1 MPNRKPTARRLSL
14 AAPLAALTLAR
25 LTPAARTL
33 AALTLVVLALA
44 PLTLTTL
51 TPTALAAPPPA
62 PPPPA
67 AAPKLDPN
75 AAAQAGMDAE
85 RLARIAP
92 RMQAFVDAH
101 TAAGF
106 VTLVARRGRLVTL
119 DAVGVQDLDTRA
131 PMREDSIFQIASMTK
146 PITAAAVMMLME
158 EGKLAITDP
167 VEKHLPEFRGQWMV
181 DHRDGD
187 TALALK
193 RPPRLVTLYDLLT
206 HTSGMA
212 GGFPAGLSDI
222 FQRRQ
227 RTLAEAVAA
236 YSQQPLEFEPGARWR
251 YSNMGIATLGRIIE
265 VVSGMPYEQFLARR
279 IFEPLGMNDSFFFP
293 PEDKYARIA
302 SVYDTADGKLVKAD
316 IDLYRKGAKY
326 PAPEGGLYSTAPDL
340 LRFYQMMLNGG
351 ALDGK
356 RLLSK
361 SAVEVMTQVHT
372 GELEAGFAP
381 GMGYG
386 LAWSVVRSPQGIF
399 RGNSVGA
406 YGHGGAY
413 RTYGFIDP
421 RKELI
426 GIILYQRV
434 SGGGDLADEINA
446 FIALANAAIT
456 D

>member
-1 MPNRKPTARRLSL
+1 VLRRL
-14 AAPLAALTLAR
+14 AG
-25 LTPAARTL
+25 PAAIVRRPLVPRHRLLPFTL
-33 AALTLVVLALA
+33 LFL
-44 PLTLTTL
+44 
-51 TPTALAAPPPA
+51 ALAAPA
-62 PPPPA
+62 LPA
-67 AAPKLDPN
+67 ASPKLDPN

-85 RLARIAP
+85 RLARIAA

-106 VTLVARRGRLVTL
+106 VTLVARRGQIVAL
-119 DAVGVQDLDTRA
+119 DAVGVQDIETRA

-146 PITAAAVMMLME
+146 PITAVAVMMLME

-167 VEKHLPEFRGQWMV
+167 VEKHLPEFRGLWMV

-193 RPPRLVTLYDLLT
+193 RPPRLITLYDLLT

-212 GGFPAGLSDI
+212 GGAPKGLSDI

-227 RTLAEAVAA
+227 RTLAEAVAV
-236 YSQQPLEFEPGARWR
+236 YSQQPLEFEPGTRWR
-251 YSNMGIATLGRIIE
+251 YSNMGIATLGRVVE

-279 IFEPLGMNDSFFFP
+279 IFEPLGMQDSFFFP
-293 PEDKYARIA
+293 PADKHARIA
-302 SVYDTADGKLVKAD
+302 AVYDIADGKLLKAD

-340 LRFYQMMLNGG
+340 ARFYQMMLNGG

-372 GELEAGFAP
+372 GDLEAGFAP

-386 LAWSVVRSPQGIF
+386 LAWSVVRNEQGVF
-399 RGNSVGA
+399 RGNSVGT

-446 FIALANAAIT
+446 FIALANAAIV

>member
-1 MPNRKPTARRLSL
+1 M
-14 AAPLAALTLAR
+14 
-25 LTPAARTL
+25 
-33 AALTLVVLALA
+33 V
-44 PLTLTTL
+44 
-51 TPTALAAPPPA
+51 
-62 PPPPA
+62 
-67 AAPKLDPN
+67 
-75 AAAQAGMDAE
+75 E
-85 RLARIAP
+85 R
-92 RMQAFVDAH
+92 
-101 TAAGF
+101 
-106 VTLVARRGRLVTL
+106 
-119 DAVGVQDLDTRA
+119 
-131 PMREDSIFQIASMTK
+131 
-146 PITAAAVMMLME
+146 
-158 EGKLAITDP
+158 
-167 VEKHLPEFRGQWMV
+167 
-181 DHRDGD
+181 RDGD

-193 RPPRLVTLYDLLT
+193 RPPRLITLYDLLT

-212 GGFPAGLSDI
+212 GGAPRGLSDI

-227 RTLAEAVAA
+227 RTLAEAVAV
-236 YSQQPLEFEPGARWR
+236 YSQQPLEFEPGTRWR
-251 YSNMGIATLGRIIE
+251 YSNMGIATLGRVIE

-279 IFEPLGMNDSFFFP
+279 IFEPLGMQDSFFFP
-293 PEDKYARIA
+293 PADKHARIA
-302 SVYDTADGKLVKAD
+302 SVYDIADGKLVKAD

-340 LRFYQMMLNGG
+340 ARFYQMMLNGG
-351 ALDGK
+351 ALDGT

-386 LAWSVVRSPQGIF
+386 LAWSVVRNEQGVF

-421 RKELI
+421 RKDLI

-446 FIALANAAIT
+446 FIALANAAIV